1 MNRRGFLGTL
11 LGLVVAPVVVAR
23 VLSEYKPKPKVDS
36 KLVGYKGSQFM
47 NAGIVYAP
55 YIPML
60 ITPMTDIKPMRNSP
74 SGKVFY
80 MDYYTKHT
88 II

>member
-1 MNRRGFLGTL
+1 MNRRRFFGTL
-11 LGLVVAPVVVAR
+11 FGLALAPVVAAR
-23 VLSEYKPKPKVDS
+23 VLSEYKPKVDS
-36 KLVGYKGSQFM
+36 KLVGYKGSQFV
-47 NAGIVYAP
+47 NAGIIYAP

-60 ITPMTDIKPMRNSP
+60 ITPMVGIKPMRNSP

>member
-1 MNRRGFLGTL
+1 MNRRRFFGTL
-11 LGLVVAPVVVAR
+11 FGLAIA
-23 VLSEYKPKPKVDS
+23 PKVIVKAIS
-36 KLVGYKGSQFM
+36 ENEPALLPFKGKIIW

-60 ITPMTDIKPMRNSP
+60 ITPIADIKPMRNSP

-88 II
+88 I